1 MTSGQIELLLD
12 GALNTIYLTLGGSGL
27 ALVLALTV
35 GIARARGN
43 RVVRFLGACYVELFR
58 GLPVLVL
65 AFWFVF
71 ALPALGWQLAP
82 LWAGMLALGLNLGA
96 YAAEVVR
103 GAFTAVPRA
112 QSEAAIALNLSRWQR
127 IRYVEFPQAF
137 VAMLPPL
144 GNNLIEL
151 LKASAAVSIVSIP
164 DLTFNGQLVR
174 MSSGE
179 TTLVFTGLLFG
190 YGAIALVLTSF
201 MRLLERYAARSLGRV
216 PDSGGGGPK
225 RLRRTAR
232 RAEAAS

>member
-1 MTSGQIELLLD
+1 MTSGQLRLLLE
-12 GALNTIYLTLGGSGL
+12 GALNTVYLTLGGTGIM
-27 ALVLALTV
+27 LVLGLVA
-35 GIARARGN
+35 GIARTHGN
-43 RVVRFLGACYVELFR
+43 RPVRFLAGCYIEVFR

-82 LWAGMLALGLNLGA
+82 LWAGMLALGLNMGA

-103 GAFTAVPRA
+103 GAIQAVPPG
-112 QSEAAIALNLSRWQR
+112 QTEAGIALNLSRWQR
-127 IRYVEFPQAF
+127 IRYVEVPQAY

-164 DLTFNGQLVR
+164 DLTFNGQLIR

-190 YGAIALVLTSF
+190 YAAIALVLTAL
-201 MRLLERYAARSLGRV
+201 MRLLERHAVRSLGRV
-216 PDSGGGGPK
+216 PEPGM
-225 RLRRTAR
+225 LRRMLR
-232 RAEAAS
+232 RAEATA

>member
-1 MTSGQIELLLD
+1 MTSGQLRLLLE
-12 GALNTIYLTLGGSGL
+12 GALNTIYLTLGGTGIMLLLGL
-27 ALVLALTV
+27 VA
-35 GIARARGN
+35 GIARTRGN
-43 RVVRFLGACYVELFR
+43 RPVRFLAGCYIEVFR

-82 LWAGMLALGLNLGA
+82 LWAGMLALGLNMGA

-103 GAFTAVPRA
+103 GAIQAVPPG
-112 QSEAAIALNLSRWQR
+112 QTEAGIALNLSRWQR
-127 IRYVEFPQAF
+127 IRYVEVPQAY

-164 DLTFNGQLVR
+164 DLTFNGRLIR

-190 YGAIALVLTSF
+190 YAVIALVLTAL
-201 MRLLERYAARSLGRV
+201 MRLLERRAVRSLGRV
-216 PDSGGGGPK
+216 PEPGM
-225 RLRRTAR
+225 LRRMLR
-232 RAEAAS
+232 RAEATA

>member
-1 MTSGQIELLLD
+1 MTSGQLRLLLE
-12 GALNTIYLTLGGSGL
+12 GALNTIYLTLGGTGIM
-27 ALVLALTV
+27 LVLALV
-35 GIARARGN
+35 AGIARTHGN
-43 RVVRFLGACYVELFR
+43 RPVRFLAGCYIEVFR

-82 LWAGMLALGLNLGA
+82 LWAGMLALGLNMGA

-103 GAFTAVPRA
+103 GAIQAVPPG
-112 QSEAAIALNLSRWQR
+112 QTEAGIALNLSRWQR
-127 IRYVEFPQAF
+127 IRYVEVPQAY

-164 DLTFNGQLVR
+164 DLTFNGQLIR

-190 YGAIALVLTSF
+190 YAVIALVLTAL
-201 MRLLERYAARSLGRV
+201 MRLLERRAVRSLGRV
-216 PDSGGGGPK
+216 PEPGM
-225 RLRRTAR
+225 LRRMLR
-232 RAEAAS
+232 RAEATA

>member
-1 MTSGQIELLLD
+1 MTSGQLRLLLE
-12 GALNTIYLTLGGSGL
+12 GALNTIYLTLGGTGIM
-27 ALVLALTV
+27 LVLGLVA
-35 GIARARGN
+35 GIARTRGN
-43 RVVRFLGACYVELFR
+43 RPVRFLAGCYIEVFR

-82 LWAGMLALGLNLGA
+82 LWAGMLALGLNMGA

-103 GAFTAVPRA
+103 GAIQAVPSG
-112 QSEAAIALNLSRWQR
+112 QTEAGVALNLSRWQR
-127 IRYVEFPQAF
+127 IRYVEVPQAY

-164 DLTFNGQLVR
+164 DLTFNGQLIR

-190 YGAIALVLTSF
+190 YAVIALVLTAL
-201 MRLLERYAARSLGRV
+201 MRLLERRAVRSLGRV
-216 PDSGGGGPK
+216 PEPGM
-225 RLRRTAR
+225 LRRMLR
-232 RAEAAS
+232 RAEATA

>member
-1 MTSGQIELLLD
+1 MTSGQIRLLLE
-12 GALNTIYLTLGGSGL
+12 GALNTIYLTLGGTGL
-27 ALVLALTV
+27 MLVLALLV
-35 GIARARGN
+35 GIARTRGN
-43 RVVRFLGACYVELFR
+43 LPLRFLAGCYIEIFR

-71 ALPALGWQLAP
+71 ALPALGWQLDP
-82 LWAGMLALGLNLGA
+82 LWAGMLALGLNMGA

-103 GAFTAVPRA
+103 GAIRAVPEG
-112 QSEAAIALNLSRWQR
+112 QTEAGIALNLSHWQR
-127 IRYVEFPQAF
+127 IRYVEVPQAY

-164 DLTFNGQLVR
+164 DLTFNGQLIR

-190 YGAIALVLTSF
+190 YAVIALVLTSLV
-201 MRLLERYAARSLGRV
+201 RLLERHAVRSLGRT
-216 PDSGGGGPK
+216 PEPGM
-225 RLRRTAR
+225 LRRALR
-232 RAEAAS
+232 RAEATA

>member
-1 MTSGQIELLLD
+1 MTSGQLRLLLE
-12 GALNTIYLTLGGSGL
+12 GALNTIYLTLGGTGIM
-27 ALVLALTV
+27 LVLALV
-35 GIARARGN
+35 AGIARTRGN
-43 RVVRFLGACYVELFR
+43 RPVRFLAGCYIEVFR

-82 LWAGMLALGLNLGA
+82 LWAGMLALGLNMGA

-103 GAFTAVPRA
+103 GAIRAVPPG
-112 QSEAAIALNLSRWQR
+112 QTEAGIALNLSRWQR
-127 IRYVEFPQAF
+127 IRYVEVPQAY

-164 DLTFNGQLVR
+164 DLTFNGQLIR

-190 YGAIALVLTSF
+190 YAVIALVLTAL
-201 MRLLERYAARSLGRV
+201 MRLLERRAVRSLGRV
-216 PDSGGGGPK
+216 PEPGM
-225 RLRRTAR
+225 LRRMLR
-232 RAEAAS
+232 RAEATA

>member
-1 MTSGQIELLLD
+1 MTSGQLRLLLE
-12 GALNTIYLTLGGSGL
+12 GALNTIYLTLGGTGIMLLLGL
-27 ALVLALTV
+27 VA
-35 GIARARGN
+35 GIARTRGH
-43 RVVRFLGACYVELFR
+43 RPVRFLAGCYIEVFR

-82 LWAGMLALGLNLGA
+82 LWAGMLALGLNMGA

-103 GAFTAVPRA
+103 GAIQAVPPG
-112 QSEAAIALNLSRWQR
+112 QTEAGIALNLSRWQR
-127 IRYVEFPQAF
+127 IRYVEVPQAY

-164 DLTFNGQLVR
+164 DLTFNGQLIR

-190 YGAIALVLTSF
+190 YAVIALVLTAL
-201 MRLLERYAARSLGRV
+201 MRLLERRAVRSLGRV
-216 PDSGGGGPK
+216 PEPGM
-225 RLRRTAR
+225 LRRMLR
-232 RAEAAS
+232 RAEATA

>member
-1 MTSGQIELLLD
+1 
-12 GALNTIYLTLGGSGL
+12 
-27 ALVLALTV
+27 
-35 GIARARGN
+35 
-43 RVVRFLGACYVELFR
+43 
-58 GLPVLVL
+58 LPVLVL

-82 LWAGMLALGLNLGA
+82 LWAGMLALGLNMGA

-103 GAFTAVPRA
+103 GAIRAVPPG
-112 QSEAAIALNLSRWQR
+112 QTEAGIALNLSRWQR
-127 IRYVEFPQAF
+127 IRYVEVPQAY

-164 DLTFNGQLVR
+164 DLTFNGQLIR

-190 YGAIALVLTSF
+190 YAVIALVLTAL
-201 MRLLERYAARSLGRV
+201 MRLLERRAVRSLGRV
-216 PDSGGGGPK
+216 PEPGM
-225 RLRRTAR
+225 LRRMLR
-232 RAEAAS
+232 RAEATA

>member
-1 MTSGQIELLLD
+1 MTSGQLRLLLE
-12 GALNTIYLTLGGSGL
+12 GALNTIYLTLGGTGIM
-27 ALVLALTV
+27 LVLALV
-35 GIARARGN
+35 AGIARTRGN
-43 RVVRFLGACYVELFR
+43 RPVRFLAGCYIEVFR

-82 LWAGMLALGLNLGA
+82 LWAGMLALGLNMGA

-103 GAFTAVPRA
+103 GAIRAVPPG
-112 QSEAAIALNLSRWQR
+112 QTEAGIALNLSRWQR
-127 IRYVEFPQAF
+127 IRYVEVPQAY

-164 DLTFNGQLVR
+164 DLTFNGQLIR

-190 YGAIALVLTSF
+190 YAVIALVLT
-201 MRLLERYAARSLGRV
+201 
-216 PDSGGGGPK
+216 
-225 RLRRTAR
+225 
-232 RAEAAS
+232 

>member
-1 MTSGQIELLLD
+1 MTSGQLRLLLE
-12 GALNTIYLTLGGSGL
+12 GALDTLCLTLGGTGIMLVLGL
-27 ALVLALTV
+27 AA
-35 GIARARGN
+35 GIARTHGKRP
-43 RVVRFLGACYVELFR
+43 VRFLAGCYIEVFR

-82 LWAGMLALGLNLGA
+82 LWAGMLALGLNMGA

-103 GAFTAVPRA
+103 GAIQAVPAA
-112 QSEAAIALNLSRWQR
+112 QTEAGIALNLSRWQR
-127 IRYVEFPQAF
+127 IRYVEVPQAY

-144 GNNLIEL
+144 GNNVIEL

-164 DLTFNGQLVR
+164 DLTFNGQLIR

-190 YGAIALVLTSF
+190 YAVIALVFTTLV
-201 MRLLERYAARSLGRV
+201 RLLERHAVRSLGRA
-216 PDSGGGGPK
+216 PEPGM
-225 RLRRTAR
+225 LRRMLR
-232 RAEAAS
+232 RAEATA